1 MAVTLIVQDDDG
13 TTADANAYI
22 DTTEFLAYWENHGV
36 DYSSVE
42 EDALKVGIIRGTDY
56 VDQRYRYKG
65 TQLTEG
71 QSTEFPRQDLYSC
84 RGDLVEGVPQQVK
97 DADAEYAAR
106 WIDNS
111 SLQTDVLDVDGLA
124 GRITKE
130 KLGPMEIMYEGGIS
144 SAGQYPSYP
153 TADQIL
159 KSSCFVTSGQQVGRA
174 W

>member
-1 MAVTLIVQDDDG
+1 MSVNLIVQTDDG
-13 TTADANAYI
+13 TTANANAYI
-22 DTTEFLAYWENHGV
+22 DTTEFLAYWDNYGV
-36 DYSSVE
+36 DYSGVA
-42 EDALKVGIIRGTDY
+42 DDTIKVGIIRGTDY
-56 VDQRYRYKG
+56 TDQRFRYKG
-65 TQLTEG
+65 SRLAEG
-71 QSTEFPRQDLYSC
+71 QTTEFPRSELYDC
-84 RGDLVEGVPQQVK
+84 RGDLVDGVPQQAK

-111 SLQTDVLDVDGLA
+111 ALQQDVTDVDALA

-159 KSSCFVTSGQQVGRA
+159 KSSCFIISGQQVGRA